1 MNRYIFIV
9 SVILTFF
16 QISCNSTCDKER
28 TIVEFKKINL
38 NLNDNF
44 DVVKLKSS
52 GLTDYTL
59 DIEIKVDSSNFDII
73 SEFIRN
79 KHGFFVGDTTTNV
92 ELFNNYP
99 YLKDNQLFWEEYSP
113 TEISY
118 EYRSI
123 QADLITR
130 IIIFHYLEE

>member
-16 QISCNSTCDKER
+16 QISCNFTCDKER